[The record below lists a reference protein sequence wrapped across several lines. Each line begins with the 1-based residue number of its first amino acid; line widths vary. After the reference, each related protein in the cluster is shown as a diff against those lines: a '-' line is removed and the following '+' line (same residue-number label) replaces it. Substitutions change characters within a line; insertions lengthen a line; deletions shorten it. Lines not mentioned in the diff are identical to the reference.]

1 MAQQKENAP
10 KFCVV
15 IDEII
20 RRIGHSFSWLNAIL
34 VIVIIVQVFLRYIM
48 GMGLVVLEEL
58 QWHLYAVGIMFGLS
72 YCVVQDTHIRLDL
85 LHDNFSQRTKEWV
98 ELIGHL
104 FLLYPIIILV
114 LIHGWDF
121 FFESWIIR
129 ERSDSPIGLPARY
142 IIKSFLLSGFGL
154 LALAALSRMA
164 KSVAFLLSKNG
175 QGKQYDA
182 D

>member
-1 MAQQKENAP
+1 MHQQTEKAP

-20 RRIGHSFSWLNAIL
+20 RRIGHFFSWLNAIL

-58 QWHLYAVGIMFGLS
+58 QWHLYAVGIMLGLS

-98 ELIGHL
+98 ELLGHL
-104 FLLYPIIILV
+104 LLLCPIIILV
-114 LIHGWDF
+114 LVHGWDF
-121 FFESWIIR
+121 FFESWVIK

-164 KSVAFLLSKNG
+164 RSVTFLLNKNG
-175 QGKQYDA
+175 QGKQSDA